1 MEATSGLEPL
11 NKGFADPSLTSWVRR
26 LGPLRA
32 VQQMERETG
41 FSRILRDLHAC
52 CGMPSEGGTVRR
64 RENPRHS
71 DTCLHGAGDG
81 IRTRDNLL
89 GKQVLYR

>member
-11 NKGFADPSLTSWVRR
+11 NKGFADPSLTPWVRR
-26 LGPLRA
+26 LFAGCRVPGLVYVICA
-32 VQQMERETG
+32 
-41 FSRILRDLHAC
+41 F
-52 CGMPSEGGTVRR
+52 
-64 RENPRHS
+64 
-71 DTCLHGAGDG
+71 HGAGDG